1 MSIARWI
8 GALAVVAGAACTP
21 KSDTDGTSTTV
32 TTTGTSTTV
41 TTSATAKPCTVT
53 DSVSGTTVPCF
64 TASYDSVSGSTGRAA
79 AKVSAVVR
87 TGGRAVPL
95 SALTAACRDVS
106 TGAVVSCSLGIVLGS
121 ATATT
126 SNAAPAESVS
136 GTTGRDSTK

>member
-21 KSDTDGTSTTV
+21 KANTDGTSTT
-32 TTTGTSTTV
+32 TTTTT
-41 TTSATAKPCTVT
+41 TAATAKPCTVT

-64 TASYDSVSGSTGRAA
+64 TATYDSVSGSTGRAA
-79 AKVSAVVR
+79 ASVSAVVR

-95 SALTAACRDVS
+95 SALTAACRDVG

-126 SNAAPAESVS
+126 TNAAPAESVS

>member
-1 MSIARWI
+1 MSITRWI
-8 GALAVVAGAACTP
+8 GVLALVAGAACTP
-21 KSDTDGTSTTV
+21 KANTDGTSTT
-32 TTTGTSTTV
+32 TTTATV
-41 TTSATAKPCTVT
+41 AATAKPCTVT

-64 TASYDSVSGSTGRAA
+64 TADSVSGSTARVANI
-79 AKVSAVVR
+79 SAVVR

-95 SALTAACRDVS
+95 SALAAACRDVS